1 MKDEKSGVAVKKSF
15 GLKPNMYSFLVDH
28 RNEHKKTMVVN
39 KTVVV
44 TTSHKEYKDVL
55 LNNKCLRPLMIRF
68 RSTNHRIIA
77 YEINIISKFC
87 FDHKIYIPNNGF
99 YGLALGC

>member
-1 MKDEKSGVAVKKSF
+1 MKDEKSGVAIKKSF

-28 RNEHKKTMVVN
+28 RSEHKKTMVVN

-44 TTSHKEYKDVL
+44 TTSHNEYKDVL
-55 LNNKCLRPLMIRF
+55 LNNRCLRPLMSRF

-77 YEINIISKFC
+77 YETNIISTFC
-87 FDHKIYIPNNGF
+87 FDDKIYILTMDF
-99 YGLALGC
+99 MD

>member
-44 TTSHKEYKDVL
+44 TTIHNEYKDVL
-55 LNNKCLRPLMIRF
+55 LNNRCLRPLMSRF
-68 RSTNHRIIA
+68 RTNHRIIA
-77 YEINIISKFC
+77 YETNIISTFC
-87 FDHKIYIPNNGF
+87 FDDKIYILTMDF
-99 YGLALGC
+99 MD

>member
-1 MKDEKSGVAVKKSF
+1 MKDEKSGVAIKKSF

-44 TTSHKEYKDVL
+44 TTSHNEYKDVL
-55 LNNKCLRPLMIRF
+55 
-68 RSTNHRIIA
+68 
-77 YEINIISKFC
+77 
-87 FDHKIYIPNNGF
+87 
-99 YGLALGC
+99 